1 MTRKKRLNLDVRER
15 EGEGGEAKAWKK
27 KNNWRKRIQELNT
40 YSSVATSMMPVW
52 SGGDGD
58 LRLLGI
64 NIPTKYGSSRRRASL
79 PVNRKRLLYSI
90 TP

>member
-1 MTRKKRLNLDVRER
+1 MKKKRFNLDIKKWKGKKQKHEEKKIREK
-15 EGEGGEAKAWKK
+15 ELG
-27 KNNWRKRIQELNT
+27 LNT

-52 SGGDGD
+52 SGDDG

-64 NIPTKYGSSRRRASL
+64 NIPTKYGSSHRRASL

-90 TP
+90 APW